1 MIQDYIQAEQP
12 NTSFNLHDRVKP
24 LDNEKN
30 NEIIVEINGN
40 NFTQQD
46 FQYIQQLPD
55 ILDDSTFL
63 EEDYGERFEVGNV
76 QLEIFNTN
84 TYEKELINI
93 NK

>member
-1 MIQDYIQAEQP
+1 MCTID
-12 NTSFNLHDRVKP
+12 
-24 LDNEKN
+24 
-30 NEIIVEINGN
+30 GN

-84 TYEKELINI
+84 TYEKKLII
-93 NK
+93 CKK